1 MLVVYLTSPLVVGS
15 LFFCFIPDSRP
26 SLFPKR
32 EDCVRFSSEWCFPR
46 HSSHQQQQIGSMM
59 AAPITRWM
67 LLCLALLSLT
77 PASFSSLMTFHQGG
91 YNQLQIA
98 LAAQTPV
105 PANCSQMLHQLEV
118 SLVEKKKISPLLK
131 INVSHSVNENNENG
145 VNLNELSFCLYFY
158 NLLFTALTKYGHP
171 EHPFFSFLTRAF

>member
-118 SLVEKKKISPLLK
+118 SLVEKRKFPYTYISFSVYTCRKGSKFVWKISLETWRERK
-131 INVSHSVNENNENG
+131 KRD
-145 VNLNELSFCLYFY
+145 
-158 NLLFTALTKYGHP
+158 LFN
-171 EHPFFSFLTRAF
+171 